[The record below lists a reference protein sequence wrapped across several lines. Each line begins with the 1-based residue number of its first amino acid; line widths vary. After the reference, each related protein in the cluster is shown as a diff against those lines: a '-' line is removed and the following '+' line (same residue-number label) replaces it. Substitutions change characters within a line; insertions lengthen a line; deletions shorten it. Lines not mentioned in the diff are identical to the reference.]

1 MPACLPRTTYP
12 LPAPVPCAL
21 QATSS
26 PTTCAAAPQ
35 LHTVCHTLAT
45 SPSQHPWRP
54 SHSPLRRVSR
64 CRHRLLPPPPLCRC
78 RWRAAPSLHF
88 ISPPL
93 HHCCTTP
100 LRCRPA
106 VGRAG
111 RGVKLRQAQ
120 PAAARGRPVCLHQAP
135 HLAALGAA
143 LRLLHRCAVQCGV
156 APRHASLRLAG
167 WWVLLVSQRAFYLP
181 PAASPPIP
189 HACLQPSLQAMER
202 VWAKAGRS
210 LASFWTTT
218 AVGAA
223 NLAGSPRRLTS
234 LRMRPGTCAILG
246 VTFRWG
252 GGVRMRP
259 NAVKGERM
267 GSGGCWNSHF
277 STASQP
283 PVPSGLLPPPPPPP
297 PACAGHPECAGLGQ
311 GALDAAGGLPVHV
324 SERLPRLGTVGCCS

>member
-181 PAASPPIP
+181 PAAGCRCPARRPRAQRCRA
-189 HACLQPSLQAMER
+189 ACSSCSGCCR
-202 VWAKAGRS
+202 GRA
-210 LASFWTTT
+210 L
-218 AVGAA
+218 
-223 NLAGSPRRLTS
+223 
-234 LRMRPGTCAILG
+234 
-246 VTFRWG
+246 
-252 GGVRMRP
+252 
-259 NAVKGERM
+259 
-267 GSGGCWNSHF
+267 
-277 STASQP
+277 STAPLPGSR
-283 PVPSGLLPPPPPPP
+283 VSRGWVGLRCAVCRHLLLTARPSSH
-297 PACAGHPECAGLGQ
+297 AHPTAT
-311 GALDAAGGLPVHV
+311 H
-324 SERLPRLGTVGCCS
+324 